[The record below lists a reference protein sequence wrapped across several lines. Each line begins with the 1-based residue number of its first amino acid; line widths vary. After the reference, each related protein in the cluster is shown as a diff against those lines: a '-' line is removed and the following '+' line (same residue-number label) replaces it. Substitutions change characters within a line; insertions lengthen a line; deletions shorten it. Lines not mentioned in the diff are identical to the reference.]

1 MNLESCMVTEMKV
14 RHYVTSHTLA
24 IRMVRIINFFT
35 TFLCV
40 LAGMV
45 EMPSE
50 IRKPLNQQ
58 HEETSPG
65 TRAFLSP
72 PAFFA
77 VSH

>member
-1 MNLESCMVTEMKV
+1 MVTEMKV

-45 EMPSE
+45 DMPSG
-50 IRKPLNQQ
+50 IQQ
-58 HEETSPG
+58 PQNPGHEEHSPG
-65 TRAFLSP
+65 TRAFLFP
-72 PAFFA
+72 PLFFA
-77 VSH
+77 VHH